1 MSTTPTTRTAAETTF
16 GNVLD
21 FDLQGTLAGYWIAV
35 LRVITGYWF
44 LHAGFTKFSVVAG
57 EPFDASGYLLN
68 ATGSPIAGLFAWV
81 AGTPW
86 LMDLTNL
93 MVPAGEFLIGLGLI
107 VGALVRLASFFG
119 VLLMSFF
126 YLGNADWAHGL
137 VNGDLMGLLL
147 FVTLATLGAGRILGL
162 DAYLEKLDFANTR
175 IAKFLLG

>member
-1 MSTTPTTRTAAETTF
+1 MTTTPTTQPTGETTF

-44 LHAGFTKFSVVAG
+44 LHAGFTKFSFVAG

-68 ATGSPIAGLFAWV
+68 ASGSPIAGLFAWV
-81 AGTPW
+81 AGTPGM
-86 LMDLTNL
+86 LEFTNL
-93 MVPAGEFLIGLGLI
+93 MIPLGETLIGLGLI

-119 VLLMSFF
+119 VVLMTFF
-126 YLGNADWAHGL
+126 YLGNADWAHGF

-162 DAYLEKLDFANTR
+162 DTYLERLDLADNR
-175 IAKFLLG
+175 VAKYLLG